1 LPDIPFYLFST
12 MKNFL
17 MPALLGAALLATP
30 AVFAQNAASHTAKP
44 TKAARKAVRAV
55 APAAVV
61 TYKLQPQLST
71 LGWEGKAVTHGHN
84 GTMQFA
90 SGELTGN
97 GSQLTGGTVVVD
109 MKTLKATDIKDADT
123 HTKFVG
129 HMSSDDF
136 FSAEK
141 YPTATFKIVSVT
153 PIKGAAADANNATI
167 SGDMTIRDVTQ
178 RISFPA
184 KVGVKNGVAAASGT
198 VTIDRTKFGLKY
210 GSKSFFESIGDKA
223 IYDDFTLSFN
233 VIAKK

>member
-1 LPDIPFYLFST
+1 
-12 MKNFL
+12 MKKIL
-17 MPALLGAALLATP
+17 MPALLGAALLAAPT
-30 AVFAQNAASHTAKP
+30 VFAQTVATASGKP
-44 TKAARKAVRAV
+44 AKAARPAAKAAKAD
-55 APAAVV
+55 APAAAT

-90 SGELTGN
+90 SGELTAN
-97 GSQLTGGTVVVD
+97 GAQLTGGTVVVD
-109 MKTLKATDIKDADT
+109 MKTLKATDIKDADS
-123 HTKFVG
+123 HAKFVG
-129 HMSSDDF
+129 HMSGEDF

-141 YPTATFKIVSVT
+141 YPTAVFKIVSVT

-198 VTIDRTKFGLKY
+198 VTIDRTKYGLKY
-210 GSKSFFESIGDKA
+210 GSKTFFDTIGDKA
-223 IYDDFTLSFN
+223 INDEFTLSFN
-233 VIAKK
+233 VIAKQ